1 MKSILLLTTL
11 MGVVTLAGCSANQSS
26 QIAVSPVP
34 SINSA
39 DIMSRQ
45 FTFSEADLR
54 PVANSSRP
62 SAVIIFDKGIN
73 ARKLNKALCNG
84 FVKLQTTDEAEAST
98 SVAIE
103 NQVVT
108 KVPVTKEIDQNEVD
122 CDEIL
127 KVYDYNLASQQ
138 LSQLNAALTKSTG
151 PFIAVYNPNSTKID
165 QLIDLRGTSAK
176 DLEKFGENWSS
187 IFTEANSK
195 YIATKQT
202 NQKFEIFSFIKTFFK
217 GTVCVTD
224 PNLVYIFNEPAGKIV
239 DIVCKSQLT
248 A

>member
-202 NQKFEIFSFIKTFFK
+202 NQKFEIFSFLKTFFK

>member
-45 FTFSEADLR
+45 FTFSEADLS

-108 KVPVTKEIDQNEVD
+108 KVPVTKEIDQNTID

-127 KVYDYNLASQQ
+127 QVYDYDLARQE

-202 NQKFEIFSFIKTFFK
+202 NQKFEIFSFLKTFFK

>member
-11 MGVVTLAGCSANQSS
+11 MGVVTLVGCSANQSS
-26 QIAVSPVP
+26 QGTVSP
-34 SINSA
+34 SINST

-54 PVANSSRP
+54 PVVNSSRP
-62 SAVIIFDKGIN
+62 SAVIMFDKGVN
-73 ARKLNKALCNG
+73 AKKYNKALCKG
-84 FVKLQTTDEAEAST
+84 FVKLQTPDEAEEST
-98 SVAIE
+98 SVSIE
-103 NQVVT
+103 HQVVT
-108 KVPVTKEIDQNEVD
+108 KVPVTKEIDQNTID
-122 CDEIL
+122 CDVIL
-127 KVYDYNLASQQ
+127 QVYDYDLASQE
-138 LSQLNAALTKSTG
+138 LSQLNAALTKSSG

-165 QLIDLRGTSAK
+165 QLIDLRGTSVK

-187 IFTEANSK
+187 IFTDANSK

>member
-1 MKSILLLTTL
+1 

-202 NQKFEIFSFIKTFFK
+202 NQKFEIFSFLKTFFK